1 MPGPL
6 PRRVLPQGPRG
17 RGAENNDGQGDEA
30 TIFLGFITCTCEKSE
45 AKIIDHPAVLD
56 SVKNL

>member
-30 TIFLGFITCTCEKSE
+30 TIFLGFITYTREKSE
-45 AKIIDHPAVLD
+45 AKIIDHCGAG
-56 SVKNL
+56 